1 MTPKE
6 TIIRYLTRAQACV
19 DSAIKTTEAG
29 DSQAAQVHILRAIFQ
44 LRAANKLIIQEH
56 IARCVPKIMKEIS
69 INQGIEE
76 IIKTHKYI
84 PS

>member
-1 MTPKE
+1 MTSKE

-19 DSAIKTTEAG
+19 DSAIKTSEAG

-44 LRAANKLIIQEH
+44 LRAANRLIIQEH
-56 IARCVPKIMKEIS
+56 IAKCVQKIMKEIS
-69 INQGIEE
+69 IDKGIEE
-76 IIKTHKYI
+76 IIKTHRYT